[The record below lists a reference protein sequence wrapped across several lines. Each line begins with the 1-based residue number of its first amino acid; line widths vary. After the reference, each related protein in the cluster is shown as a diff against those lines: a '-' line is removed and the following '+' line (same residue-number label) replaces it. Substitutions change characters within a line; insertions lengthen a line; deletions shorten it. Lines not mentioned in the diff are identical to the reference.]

1 MKLGHGPLGTGLATA
16 VHIIGWGKEDGSGES
31 DNVEA
36 LRLRKD
42 G

>member
-1 MKLGHGPLGTGLATA
+1 VKLGLRPLGTGLATA
-16 VHIIGWGKEDGSGES
+16 IRTAGWGKEGGSGES
-31 DNVEA
+31 DNLEA